1 MVPDVKDYLEQDFT
15 FATVPGRTYRLDPK
29 AGAVKGHVDGLEAVK
44 QAIYLT
50 LSTERTEFEI
60 YSWNYGV
67 EIKNLI
73 GQPIELV
80 CARIENTITDALMQD
95 DRITSVVDFAFS
107 REPGKLLATFTVGTS
122 EGDIET
128 GWTFDV

>member
-1 MVPDVKDYLEQDFT
+1 MIPDVKDYLHQDFT
-15 FATVPGRTYRLDPK
+15 YKSTPGKTYRLDPK
-29 AGAVKGHVDGLEAVK
+29 TGVVKGTVDGLEAVK
-44 QAIYLT
+44 QAIFLI
-50 LSTERTEFEI
+50 LSTERTEYEI

-67 EIKNLI
+67 EVKNLI
-73 GQPIELV
+73 GLPVDLV

-95 DRITSVVDFAFS
+95 DRITSVADFSFS
-107 REPGKLLATFTVGTS
+107 VEKEKVNVTFAVGTS